1 MDSDSSSSD
10 NKKRPIIKEKEM
22 ECESHNEPCSFYVN
36 YQFDIGDTDN
46 YIVESKIGRGRYS
59 DVYEGTEKNTSKK
72 VVIKILKPITK
83 IKIIREICILQTLK
97 KCPNI
102 AEITDVIKE
111 NNSDIYCI
119 IFKSISGIELKNC
132 YIGISPS
139 DLKNYMYK
147 ILQCLEYAHSKNIIH
162 RDIKAINIAI
172 NQETKELNI
181 FDWGLSDFYI
191 KDYKYTL
198 TIGSRYYK
206 APELLMEYKKYDF
219 SIDMWSVGCLFGALL
234 FQIDYLFKGDSNQ
247 DQLVKIAKQFGY
259 EEINNF
265 LEKYQGD
272 CFLQSK
278 IKNKIKG
285 FTKQNWDEFIND
297 KNKYLINDD
306 ALDLLNK
313 LLEIDHQKRITA
325 KEALNHRYFK
335 SGK

>member
-1 MDSDSSSSD
+1 MDSDDSSSD
-10 NKKRPIIKEKEM
+10 NEKKCKQKEI
-22 ECESHNEPCSFYVN
+22 HTEPCSYYVN

-59 DVYEGTEKNTSKK
+59 DVYEGLEKNTSNK
-72 VVIKILKPITK
+72 VVIKLLKPITK

-102 AEITDVIKE
+102 VEITDVIKE

-119 IFKSISGIELKNC
+119 ICKSISGIELKNC
-132 YIGISPS
+132 YLNISPS
-139 DLKNYMYK
+139 DLKNYMHK
-147 ILQCLEYAHSKNIIH
+147 IIQCLEYAHSKNIIH
-162 RDIKAINIAI
+162 RDIKSTNIAI

-206 APELLMEYKKYDF
+206 APELLMDYKKYDF
-219 SIDMWSVGCLFGALL
+219 SIDMWSVGCLFGAIL

-247 DQLVKIAKQFGY
+247 DQLIRIAKQFGY
-259 EEINNF
+259 EEITKF

-272 CFLQSK
+272 CFVPAK
-278 IKNKIKG
+278 IKNKMKD
-285 FTKQNWDEFIND
+285 FVKKANWDEYINE
-297 KNKYLINDD
+297 KNKYLISDD

-313 LLEIDHQKRITA
+313 LLEIDYQKRITA
-325 KEALNHRYFK
+325 KEALNHPYFK
-335 SGK
+335 S

>member
-1 MDSDSSSSD
+1 MDSDDSSSD
-10 NKKRPIIKEKEM
+10 NEKKCKQKEI
-22 ECESHNEPCSFYVN
+22 HTEPCSYYVN

-59 DVYEGTEKNTSKK
+59 DVYEGLEKNTSNK
-72 VVIKILKPITK
+72 VVIKLLKPITK

-102 AEITDVIKE
+102 VEITDVIKE

-119 IFKSISGIELKNC
+119 ICKSISGIELKNC
-132 YIGISPS
+132 YLNISPS
-139 DLKNYMYK
+139 DLKNYMHK
-147 ILQCLEYAHSKNIIH
+147 IIQCLEYAHSKNIIH
-162 RDIKAINIAI
+162 RDIKSTNIAI

-206 APELLMEYKKYDF
+206 APELLMDYKKYDF
-219 SIDMWSVGCLFGALL
+219 SIDMWSVGCLFGAIL

-247 DQLVKIAKQFGY
+247 DQLIRIAKQFGY
-259 EEINNF
+259 EEITKF

-272 CFLQSK
+272 CFVPAK
-278 IKNKIKG
+278 IKNKMKD
-285 FTKQNWDEFIND
+285 FVKKSNWDEYINE
-297 KNKYLINDD
+297 KNKYLISDD

-313 LLEIDHQKRITA
+313 LLEIDYQKRITA
-325 KEALNHRYFK
+325 KEALNHPYFK
-335 SGK
+335 S

>member
-1 MDSDSSSSD
+1 MDSNSSSD
-10 NKKRPIIKEKEM
+10 NDKNKKNKENNEIQ
-22 ECESHNEPCSFYVN
+22 SHNEPCSYYVN

-46 YIVESKIGRGRYS
+46 YLVESKIGRGRYS
-59 DVYEGTEKNTSKK
+59 DVYEGQEKKTSKK

-83 IKIIREICILQTLK
+83 IKIIREICILKTLK

-102 AEITDVIKE
+102 VEITDVIKE
-111 NNSDIYCI
+111 QNSDIFCI
-119 IFKSISGIELKNC
+119 ICKSISGIELKNC
-132 YIGISPS
+132 YLGISPS

-147 ILQCLEYAHSKNIIH
+147 IIQCLEYAHSKNIIH
-162 RDIKAINIAI
+162 RDIKSTNIAI

-247 DQLVKIAKQFGY
+247 DQLVKIAKQLGY
-259 EEINNF
+259 EEINKF
-265 LEKYQGD
+265 LEKYQRD
-272 CFLQSK
+272 CFLASK

-285 FTKQNWDEFIND
+285 YNRKNWDEFINE
-297 KNKYLINDD
+297 KNKYLINNE

-313 LLEIDHQKRITA
+313 LLEIDHQKRIKA
-325 KEALNHRYFK
+325 KEALNHSYFK
-335 SGK
+335 S

>member
-1 MDSDSSSSD
+1 MDSNSSSD
-10 NKKRPIIKEKEM
+10 NDKNKKNKENNEIQ
-22 ECESHNEPCSFYVN
+22 SHNEPCSYYVN

-46 YIVESKIGRGRYS
+46 YLVESKIGRGRYS
-59 DVYEGTEKNTSKK
+59 DVYEGQEKKTSKK

-83 IKIIREICILQTLK
+83 IKIIREICILKTLK

-102 AEITDVIKE
+102 VEITDVIKE
-111 NNSDIYCI
+111 QNSDIFCI
-119 IFKSISGIELKNC
+119 ICKSISGIELKNC
-132 YIGISPS
+132 YLGISPS

-147 ILQCLEYAHSKNIIH
+147 IIQCLEYAHSKNIIH
-162 RDIKAINIAI
+162 RDIKSTNIAI

-247 DQLVKIAKQFGY
+247 DQLVKIAKQLGY
-259 EEINNF
+259 EEINKF
-265 LEKYQGD
+265 LEKYQRD
-272 CFLQSK
+272 CFLASK

-285 FTKQNWDEFIND
+285 YNRKNWDEFINE
-297 KNKYLINDD
+297 KNKYLINNE

-313 LLEIDHQKRITA
+313 LLEIDHQKRIKA
-325 KEALNHRYFK
+325 KEALNNSYFK
-335 SGK
+335 